1 MFAKLFTAA
10 LIFAAP
16 LASVAATSVT
26 IDANANCLS
35 SAFGP
40 TTHGTPVIIS
50 LAPGRYVF
58 SLVSNTMSCSNGDL
72 SGGCLADTVI
82 LQGGWGSARWGTVIK
97 AAPTVVDMTN
107 TTMNLWA
114 YIGDDGCAN
123 NTGTAQILI
132 QTVN

>member
-1 MFAKLFTAA
+1 MYAKLFAAA
-10 LIFAAP
+10 LLLASP
-16 LASVAATSVT
+16 LAAVASTSVT

-40 TTHGTPVIIS
+40 TAHGTPVKIQ

-72 SGGCLADTVI
+72 SGGCLADTVF
-82 LQGGWGSARWGTVIK
+82 LQGWGSARWGTVIT
-97 AAPTVVDMTN
+97 ANPSVVDVPLANMT
-107 TTMNLWA
+107 LSA
-114 YIGDDGCAN
+114 YIGDDGCSN

-132 QTVN
+132 QTAS